1 MRENACEGM
10 RPGLSLTLPVA
21 SVASVHLTTRE
32 NPQDTTPNQPHAP
45 HMDLVKKILV
55 LAAAV
60 VVGNYIFAKIAP
72 SLP

>member
-1 MRENACEGM
+1 
-10 RPGLSLTLPVA
+10 
-21 SVASVHLTTRE
+21 
-32 NPQDTTPNQPHAP
+32 
-45 HMDLVKKILV
+45 MDLVKKILV